1 MFVTKALRNL
11 LTNTIFD
18 SNHHENGIIEIILI
32 IPQFGLIDSCADDQF
47 KAGGCL
53 KIYALAKFHHY
64 FSGGRRLFKIIF
76 KTDTDELTYKD
87 AMSNMDE
94 QAAAP
99 GGIIGFQLMYW
110 QEPCSGAIVR

>member
-32 IPQFGLIDSCADDQF
+32 IPQFGLIDSCADVQF

-53 KIYALAKFHHY
+53 KIYLLAKIHQY
-64 FSGGRRLFKIIF
+64 
-76 KTDTDELTYKD
+76 
-87 AMSNMDE
+87 
-94 QAAAP
+94 
-99 GGIIGFQLMYW
+99 FQLAVAHSRSSSRPTQM
-110 QEPCSGAIVR
+110 S